1 MVTHIVMFS
10 LKDKSDKNIEK
21 TRDILLSMDGKIPEL
36 KSIEVGI
43 DFLRSE
49 RSYDLVLIT
58 KFNSR
63 QDLDNYQDH
72 PYHVDVVKKHMHEV
86 RESSVA
92 VDYET

>member
-10 LKDKSDKNIEK
+10 LKDKSSKNIEK
-21 TRDILLSMDGKIPEL
+21 TRDILISMDGKIPEL

-63 QDLDNYQDH
+63 QDLDKYQDH

>member
-1 MVTHIVMFS
+1 MVTHIVMFR
-10 LKDKSDKNIEK
+10 LKDKSSKNIEK
-21 TRDILLSMDGKIPEL
+21 ARDILLSMDGKITEL

-63 QDLDNYQDH
+63 QDLDKYQDH

-86 RESSVA
+86 IESSMA